1 MSGFIPA
8 TGILP
13 AVLGTRIVLGEAAE
27 RADVLAERQSSGG
40 AEVFGFLLPFTGF
53 ALMVYLAIIVGLI
66 VTGFA
71 LRRRGSRPTT
81 VEA

>member
-13 AVLGTRIVLGEAAE
+13 AVLGTRIVLGEATKNP
-27 RADVLAERQSSGG
+27 DVLAARQSGG
-40 AEVFGFLLPFTGF
+40 PDVFGFLLPFTGG
-53 ALMVYLAIIVGLI
+53 ALMLYLVIVVGLI
-66 VTGFA
+66 SMGFV
-71 LRRRGSRPTT
+71 LRRRGNRGT